1 MAVRHRSSPPP
12 YQVMKPSPPTGARR
26 GDSSPQQGGGPGTLI
41 PSAPGT
47 RLSLERR
54 LAAWWNSLRMPLA
67 TRITQGMALVLLW
80 VVLVVI
86 LLAYLVGYA
95 QGVRHGR
102 DQVRPDGAPV
112 VPGLVVPPSPGPTAG
127 FGPAVVPGPATPGP
141 AAGPDNKVD
150 PRQEGM
156 AYFIVASYS
165 IAKPE
170 VARKEARDLVVFLQS
185 KAVDAAAILPHNGRS
200 YEVAVLRPFAPQERS
215 GPAAEEF
222 KQRLRQLGE
231 EYVRLHRS
239 GFDLK
244 SLYPKIQGITQAP
257 DDVLTKENIP

>member
-1 MAVRHRSSPPP
+1 MTVRHRSSPPP
-12 YQVMKPSPPTGARR
+12 YQVMKPSPPAGSRR
-26 GDSSPQQGGGPGTLI
+26 GDPSPQEGGGPGALG
-41 PSAPGT
+41 PSAAGGA
-47 RLSLERR
+47 RVSLERR
-54 LAAWWNSLRMPLA
+54 LAAWWNSLRMPLT
-67 TRITQGMALVLLW
+67 TRLTQGMALVLVW

-112 VPGLVVPPSPGPTAG
+112 VPGLLVPPCP
-127 FGPAVVPGPATPGP
+127 GPAVVPGPATPGP
-141 AAGPDNKVD
+141 AAGPDNKAD

-165 IAKPE
+165 VAKPE
-170 VARKEARDLVVFLQS
+170 IARKEARDLVVFLQS

-222 KQRLRQLGE
+222 KQHLRQLGE

-244 SLYPKIQGITQAP
+244 SLYPKIQGQTQAP